1 MVGRLYAGRFVQQI
15 SGQRKSVD
23 VMLLLSYFHLG
34 EKPKIHELQ
43 LLHGEDRETVRVID
57 KAAAKWEE
65 LAYGLHFESHDVAN
79 IKKNNP
85 SDVTAAC
92 REVLIQWEA
101 GKGRKPVEWRTLLQA
116 LEDAQ
121 LDEVAP
127 KLRSVLCSKKTK

>member
-1 MVGRLYAGRFVQQI
+1 
-15 SGQRKSVD
+15 
-23 VMLLLSYFHLG
+23 MLLLSLNFHLD

-43 LLHGEDRETVRVID
+43 LLHGEDGETVRVID
-57 KAAAKWEE
+57 KTAAKWEE

>member
-1 MVGRLYAGRFVQQI
+1 MYHNMSLVSWLCIII
-15 SGQRKSVD
+15 SENVCWRNA
-23 VMLLLSYFHLG
+23 LNFHLD

-43 LLHGEDRETVRVID
+43 LLHGEDGETVRVINE
-57 KAAAKWEE
+57 AAAKWEE

-127 KLRSVLCSKKTK
+127 KLRSVLCSKKTKWF